1 MRIKFFLLPLIIV
14 LADASTKYYFRSNT
28 IDIGFLSL
36 HFVKNYGAAF
46 GILQNQKLFLL
57 IIPIV
62 ALFIIAYYLRSMKK
76 ENILFYALLLLLGG
90 TIGNLIDRIFFGYVI
105 DFIDLGFWPVFNI
118 ADAANSIAALFIILS
133 LISDKQNKQV

>member
-76 ENILFYALLLLLGG
+76 ENTLFYALLLLLGG

>member
-133 LISDKQNKQV
+133 

>member
-105 DFIDLGFWPVFNI
+105 DFIDLGFFPSFNL
-118 ADAANSIAALFIILS
+118 ADSAITIGV
-133 LISDKQNKQV
+133 LIVSYQLIQRHDKKA